1 MPSAHSSQ
9 ADAVDAA
16 LATEQARRRFVDNAL
31 KFTDGTPLAAG
42 PYERRLLDQFV
53 RGELTIEQV
62 LAYLE
67 EADPG

>member
-1 MPSAHSSQ
+1 MLSAHSSQ

-42 PYERRLLDQFV
+42 PYERQLLDQFV